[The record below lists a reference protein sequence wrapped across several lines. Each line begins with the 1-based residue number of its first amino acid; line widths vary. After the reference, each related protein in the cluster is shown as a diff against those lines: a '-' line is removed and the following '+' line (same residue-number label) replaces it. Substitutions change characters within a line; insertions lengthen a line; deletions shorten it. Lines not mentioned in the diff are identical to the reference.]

1 MTESLLESAPQ
12 SLFQLFLI
20 LKNVSSYTYD
30 QITIYYLSISVSILS
45 LVVSL
50 VYEVIYYNNK
60 RIRFLVKNIRGAIS
74 TRPIPSYDSE
84 TFYIE
89 SEFNSK
95 IEAYIWMI

>member
-50 VYEVIYYNNK
+50 VSYEVIYYNNK
-60 RIRFLVKNIRGAIS
+60 RIRFLVKNIRDNMTHS
-74 TRPIPSYDSE
+74 S
-84 TFYIE
+84 
-89 SEFNSK
+89 NS
-95 IEAYIWMI
+95 II